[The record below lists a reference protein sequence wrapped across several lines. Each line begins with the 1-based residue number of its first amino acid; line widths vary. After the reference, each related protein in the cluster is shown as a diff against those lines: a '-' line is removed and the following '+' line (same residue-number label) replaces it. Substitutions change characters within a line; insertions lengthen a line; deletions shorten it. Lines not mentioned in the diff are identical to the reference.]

1 MAGCLYITVGI
12 SGSGKSRFAEF
23 FCEATDA
30 IELNADNYR
39 KELGKG
45 VNDQDINKVVF
56 TEIDKAIVKY
66 FAGGYSVFISNTNLH
81 AGKIKELAE
90 KFPLNE
96 IVVFFLKDSEDI
108 ELCWNRIQKDLE
120 NGKDRS
126 NVPREV
132 LENLLKKREANFLK
146 AHYIIDTSIMNEE
159 EIVEAI
165 LGSVNEAESDCRS

>member
-1 MAGCLYITVGI
+1 MAGCLNITVGI
-12 SGSGKSRFAEF
+12 SGSGKSKFAEF
-23 FCEATDA
+23 FCNATDA
-30 IELNADNYR
+30 MELNADNYR

-56 TEIDKAIVKY
+56 EEIDKAIVKY
-66 FAGGYSVFISNTNLH
+66 LAGGYSICVSNTNLH

-90 KFPLNE
+90 RFPLNA
-96 IVVFFLKDSEDI
+96 VTVFFLKDSEDI

-132 LENLLKKREANFLK
+132 LERQYQRYKSFDKEKLSKVKNINMYEVNSSFELS
-146 AHYIIDTSIMNEE
+146 SI
-159 EIVEAI
+159 
-165 LGSVNEAESDCRS
+165 

>member
-12 SGSGKSRFAEF
+12 SGSGKSKFAEF

-39 KELGKG
+39 KELGKS
-45 VNDQDINKVVF
+45 VNDQDINKIVF
-56 TEIDKAIVKY
+56 EEIDKAIVKY
-66 FAGGYSVFISNTNLH
+66 LAGGYSVFISNTNLH
-81 AGKIKELAE
+81 ADKIKELAE
-90 KFPLNE
+90 RFPLNE
-96 IVVFFLKDSEDI
+96 VNVFFLKDSENI

-132 LENLLKKREANFLK
+132 LERQYQRYKSFNKEKLSEVEN
-146 AHYIIDTSIMNEE
+146 IIMY
-159 EIVEAI
+159 EIDSSFRLIRV
-165 LGSVNEAESDCRS
+165 

>member
-23 FCEATDA
+23 FCKATDV

-66 FAGGYSVFISNTNLH
+66 LAGGYSICVSNTNLH
-81 AGKIKELAE
+81 ADKIKELAE

-96 IVVFFLKDSEDI
+96 VVVFFLKDSEDI

-132 LENLLKKREANFLK
+132 LEKQYQRYKSFDKEKLSEVENIIIYEIDSSFRLKR
-146 AHYIIDTSIMNEE
+146 
-159 EIVEAI
+159 V
-165 LGSVNEAESDCRS
+165 

>member
-1 MAGCLYITVGI
+1 MASCLYITVGI

-23 FCEATDA
+23 FCKATEV
-30 IELNADNYR
+30 IEINADNYR

-66 FAGGYSVFISNTNLH
+66 LAGGYSICVSNTNLH
-81 AGKIKELAE
+81 ADKIKELAE

-96 IVVFFLKDSEDI
+96 VVVFFLKDSEDI
-108 ELCWNRIQKDLE
+108 ELCWNRIQKDLKD
-120 NGKDRS
+120 GKDRS

-132 LENLLKKREANFLK
+132 IEKQYQRYKSFNREKLSEVENIIMYEIDSSFRLKR
-146 AHYIIDTSIMNEE
+146 
-159 EIVEAI
+159 V
-165 LGSVNEAESDCRS
+165 

>member
-1 MAGCLYITVGI
+1 MASCLYITVGI

-23 FCEATDA
+23 FCKATDV

-56 TEIDKAIVKY
+56 AEIDKAIVKY
-66 FAGGYSVFISNTNLH
+66 LAGGYSVCVSNTNLH
-81 AGKIKELAE
+81 ADKIKELAE

-96 IVVFFLKDSEDI
+96 VVVFFLKDSEDI
-108 ELCWNRIQKDLE
+108 ELCWSRIQKDLE

-132 LENLLKKREANFLK
+132 LEKQYQRYKSFTNEKLSEVENIIMYEIDPSFRLKR
-146 AHYIIDTSIMNEE
+146 
-159 EIVEAI
+159 V
-165 LGSVNEAESDCRS
+165 

>member
-1 MAGCLYITVGI
+1 MASCLYITVGI

-23 FCEATDA
+23 FCKATDV
-30 IELNADNYR
+30 IEINADNYR

-66 FAGGYSVFISNTNLH
+66 LAGGYSICVSNTNLH
-81 AGKIKELAE
+81 ANKIKELAE

-96 IVVFFLKDSEDI
+96 VVVFFLKDSEDI
-108 ELCWNRIQKDLE
+108 ELCWSRIRKDLE

-132 LENLLKKREANFLK
+132 LEKQYQRYKSFNREKLSEVEN
-146 AHYIIDTSIMNEE
+146 IIMY
-159 EIVEAI
+159 EIDSSFRLIRV
-165 LGSVNEAESDCRS
+165 